1 MAEITNGVKYIKIN
15 RLDAD
20 GEDYGSRIINADN
33 IRINYSDVGS
43 VLYDILT
50 IQQQSNYYLLGVIN
64 QPITSSINKILNYSV
79 EAIQSPAGL
88 NINNNPQTLSS
99 LATYWSTVNGNS
111 LQYFKSSSS
120 DPNYNSYILGNTP
133 NTNLIFSISGS
144 LPSSPL
150 TTTLLYLG
158 ITLNGGDSFIALNSA
173 SISTSTTS
181 FNIPITLSANTTPIE
196 NSILGFEIYT
206 NQSGYILVSSL
217 YFRITSSQSPTSP
230 SASLLNISPDIINFD
245 NSDDNAIIN
254 NATVPQYSTIYQD
267 IDYSTG
273 LVPTNF
279 NLLIS
284 GNATYAVVQD
294 SNYTATG
301 WANSRY
307 KGSRASSP
315 DFNVTT

>member
-1 MAEITNGVKYIKIN
+1 MAEITNGIKYLKIN
-15 RLDAD
+15 RLDTD

-33 IRINYSDVGS
+33 IKINYSDIGP

-50 IQQQSNYYLLGVIN
+50 IQQQSDYYLLGVIP
-64 QPITSSINKILNYSV
+64 QPITSSVNKILDYNV
-79 EAIQSPAGL
+79 EAIRSPAGL
-88 NINNNPQTLSS
+88 NFNNIPTTLSS
-99 LATYWSTVNGNS
+99 SVPTWAAVNGNS

-120 DPNYNSYILGNTP
+120 DPNYNSYVLGNTP
-133 NTNLIFSISGS
+133 NTNLTFSISGS
-144 LPSSPL
+144 LINTVGS
-150 TTTLLYLG
+150 TVLLYLG
-158 ITLNGGDSFIALNSA
+158 ITLNGEYIALNSA
-173 SISTSTTS
+173 SISPSGTSY
-181 FNIPITLSANTTPIE
+181 NIPITLSGSVIPIE

-206 NQSGYILVSSL
+206 DQSNYIFVSSI
-217 YFRITSSQSPTSP
+217 YFRVTSSQPSSSPTP
-230 SASLLNISPDIINFD
+230 SLLNITPDIINFYS
-245 NSDDNAIIN
+245 SDENAIIN
-254 NATVPQYSTIYQD
+254 NAVTPQYSTIYQD

-279 NLLIS
+279 NLLVS
-284 GNATYAVVQD
+284 GNADYAPVQD

>member
-1 MAEITNGVKYIKIN
+1 MAEVTSGVKYIKIN

-20 GEDYGSRIINADN
+20 GEDYGPRITNADN
-33 IRINYSDVGS
+33 IRINYSDIGPVQ
-43 VLYDILT
+43 YDILT
-50 IQQQSNYYLLGVIN
+50 VQQQSDYYLLGVIN
-64 QPITSSINKILNYSV
+64 QPITSSTNKILNYNV

-88 NINNNPQTLSS
+88 NYNNIPQTLSS
-99 LATYWSTVNGNS
+99 SVAYWSTVNGNS

-120 DPNYNSYILGNTP
+120 NPNYNSYILGNTP

-144 LPSSPL
+144 LSTPPF

-158 ITLNGGDSFIALNSA
+158 ITLNGGDSYIALNSA
-173 SISTSTTS
+173 SLSTSTTG

-196 NSILGFEIYT
+196 DSILGFEIYT
-206 NQSGYILVSSL
+206 NQSSYILATSL
-217 YFRITSSQSPTSP
+217 YFRITSSQP
-230 SASLLNISPDIINFD
+230 SSNPSSLLLNISPDIINFD
-245 NSDDNAIIN
+245 NSDDNVIIN
-254 NATVPQYSTIYQD
+254 NAVTSKYSTIYQD

-279 NLLIS
+279 SLLAS
-284 GNATYAVVQD
+284 GNADYAPIQD

-307 KGSRASSP
+307 KGSKVWST
-315 DFNVTT
+315 DFNI